1 MPGELSCA
9 TNTPPTGF
17 RMGST
22 HPREK
27 IVEVIDLEDPEQM
40 EGMWN
45 LKLPHFLSLMS
56 VRNDLNSKNFRK
68 TAPDS
73 KQILLE
79 LPARFHD
86 ARC

>member
-1 MPGELSCA
+1 
-9 TNTPPTGF
+9 
-17 RMGST
+17 MGST

-27 IVEVIDLEDPEQM
+27 IVVIIDDEDPEQM

-45 LKLPHFLSLMS
+45 LKLPHFLSLTS

-68 TAPDS
+68 TAADS

-79 LPARFHD
+79 LPARSHD